1 MGVTKKYS
9 NGYYW
14 WLKLSVGLVV
24 AFMYCGLMTQ
34 SVYAEVIG
42 QEMIQQQ
49 NVVSNNLDTIVYQDN
64 AVNLDNIIKIDNTD
78 NVVNVDN
85 KENNKS
91 LDNQDSN
98 IPIKQQ
104 KKGPPTLTL
113 TLQDEDGKPISG
125 VTVSAME
132 GNFVGMEKKSAT
144 TNKNGKV
151 VFKHLKSGN
160 LYFYAKIDAIQKH
173 TGYGLPGAIRS
184 FKTARSYYIS
194 ESNQF
199 DLSENVEC
207 TFTIKKG
214 AYIWIE
220 TFLDVSLPQ
229 KIVIANKKMGIEQMI
244 PVAATDFIQIY
255 MPMRERYQIITI
267 KDNDFDSWIIE
278 FYAHDRLH
286 IELL

>member
-1 MGVTKKYS
+1 MIVTKKYS
-9 NGYYW
+9 KGYW
-14 WLKLSVGLVV
+14 WLKLSVILVFV
-24 AFMYCGLMTQ
+24 SMYCGLMTQ
-34 SVYAEVIG
+34 SVYAEVVG
-42 QEMIQQQ
+42 QEIVQQQ
-49 NVVSNNLDTIVYQDN
+49 NVVSNNPDNIVYQDN
-64 AVNLDNIIKIDNTD
+64 VVNLDNINKIDITD
-78 NVVNVDN
+78 GSDNLDN
-85 KENNKS
+85 KEINKS
-91 LDNQDSN
+91 LDNVNSN
-98 IPIKQQ
+98 ISIKQQ
-104 KKGPPTLTL
+104 KKVRPTLTL

-132 GNFVGMEKKSAT
+132 GDFVGKEKKSAQ
-144 TNKNGKV
+144 TNENGKV
-151 VFKHLKSGN
+151 VFKHLKSGTY
-160 LYFYAKIDAIQKH
+160 YFYANINAIQKH
-173 TGYGLPGAIRS
+173 AGYGLPGAIRS

-194 ESNQF
+194 ESKQY

-229 KIVIANKKMGIEQMI
+229 KIVIVNKKLGIEQMI

-255 MPMRERYQIITI
+255 MPMRNRYQIITI

>member
-42 QEMIQQQ
+42 AEMIQQQ
-49 NVVSNNLDTIVYQDN
+49 NVVSNNLD
-64 AVNLDNIIKIDNTD
+64 
-78 NVVNVDN
+78 
-85 KENNKS
+85 
-91 LDNQDSN
+91 SN
-98 IPIKQQ
+98 SPIKQQ
-104 KKGPPTLTL
+104 KKGVPTLTL

-125 VTVSAME
+125 VTISAME
-132 GNFVGMEKKSAT
+132 GDFVGKERKSAT

-151 VFKHLKSGN
+151 VFKHLKSGTY
-160 LYFYAKIDAIQKH
+160 YFYANIDAIQKH

-184 FKTARSYYIS
+184 FKTAHSYYIS
-194 ESNQF
+194 ESKQY
-199 DLSENVEC
+199 DLSENVEG
-207 TFTIKKG
+207 TYTIKKG
-214 AYIWIE
+214 AYVLIE

-229 KIVIANKKMGIEQMI
+229 KIVIVNKKWGIEQMI

-255 MPMRERYQIITI
+255 MPMRERYQMMTI